1 MRAAPD
7 GAAEEADTGTQ
18 SLERSTDTN
27 AVARPPRAGTRRDPS
42 PEPPELPASLEE
54 PMSDSMHPNDEL
66 ESNRP
71 GTDAGLDDTFSTP
84 RRPRWIASAVLLS
97 AITVAGAALAAWKID
112 TLRDADAAAAAQP
125 EWPEVVTVATS
136 EPREH
141 RPTVTAIGTVLATR
155 SVTLRNELSGTVE
168 QVRLVPGAIVEAGT
182 VLVQLDVS
190 VERAELAAQRARAA
204 LAESLLERYRQ
215 ASENRSVS
223 ASEVDRARAELD
235 VARAEIARVEA
246 VIEKKTLRAPF
257 RSRVGLADV
266 HRGQYLDEG
275 TVLTT
280 LQGIDEAAH
289 VDFSVA
295 QRVAAGL
302 EPGDTV
308 RVRATGA
315 AEPLAGTIVAVDARV
330 DPATRNALVRAR
342 VDDPAGFVAPG
353 ASVRVEVPDGEA
365 RTAVAVPV
373 SALRKGPAG
382 DHVFVVATAE
392 DGKPRAHVRAVRSG
406 AVLGDRVLIL
416 DGLGAGEQ
424 VAASGSF
431 TLREAARVAVAEP
444 AAAAEGVAR

>member
-1 MRAAPD
+1 MNDSLHPHSENDSTSPD
-7 GAAEEADTGTQ
+7 SGF
-18 SLERSTDTN
+18 
-27 AVARPPRAGTRRDPS
+27 
-42 PEPPELPASLEE
+42 
-54 PMSDSMHPNDEL
+54 
-66 ESNRP
+66 
-71 GTDAGLDDTFSTP
+71 GLDDTFSTP

-97 AITVAGAALAAWKID
+97 AVTVTGAALAAWKID
-112 TLRDADAAAAAQP
+112 TLRDADAAAASQP

-136 EPREH
+136 EPYEH

-168 QVRLVPGAIVEAGT
+168 QVRLEPGAIVEAGT
-182 VLVQLDVS
+182 LLVQLDVS
-190 VERAELAAQRARAA
+190 VEQAELAAHRAQAA
-204 LAESLLERYRQ
+204 LAESQLARYRQ
-215 ASENRSVS
+215 ASENQSVS

-235 VARAEIARVEA
+235 IARAQIARAEAI
-246 VIEKKTLRAPF
+246 IERKTIRAPF
-257 RSRVGLADV
+257 RSRVGLADL

-280 LQGIDEAAH
+280 MQGIDDAAH

-302 EPGDTV
+302 EPGDGV
-308 RVRATGA
+308 RVVTTGA
-315 AEPLAGTIVAVDARV
+315 AEPLAGTIVAVDARI
-330 DPATRNALVRAR
+330 DPATRNAMVRAR
-342 VDDPAGFVAPG
+342 IDDPEGFVAPG
-353 ASVRVEVPDGEA
+353 ASVRVEVPDGTA

-392 DGKPRAHVRAVRSG
+392 DGKPRASMRPVQSG

-416 DGLGAGEQ
+416 DGLGTGEQ

-431 TLREAARVAVAEP
+431 KLREAALVAVANP
-444 AAAAEGVAR
+444 DAAAEEVAR

>member
-1 MRAAPD
+1 MNDSLHPHSENDSTSPD
-7 GAAEEADTGTQ
+7 SG
-18 SLERSTDTN
+18 L
-27 AVARPPRAGTRRDPS
+27 
-42 PEPPELPASLEE
+42 
-54 PMSDSMHPNDEL
+54 
-66 ESNRP
+66 
-71 GTDAGLDDTFSTP
+71 GLDDTFSTP

-97 AITVAGAALAAWKID
+97 AVTVTGAALAAWKID
-112 TLRDADAAAAAQP
+112 TLRDADAAAASQP

-136 EPREH
+136 EPYEH

-168 QVRLVPGAIVEAGT
+168 QVRLEPGAIVEAGT
-182 VLVQLDVS
+182 LLVQFDVS
-190 VERAELAAQRARAA
+190 VERAELAAHRAQAA
-204 LAESLLERYRQ
+204 LAESQLARYRQ
-215 ASENRSVS
+215 ASENQSVS
-223 ASEVDRARAELD
+223 ESEVDRARAELD
-235 VARAEIARVEA
+235 VARAEIVRTEA

-280 LQGIDEAAH
+280 LQGIDDTAH

-302 EPGDTV
+302 APGDAV

-342 VDDPAGFVAPG
+342 IDGPAGFVVPG
-353 ASVRVEVPDGEA
+353 ASVRVEVPDGAA

-392 DGKPRAHVRAVRSG
+392 DGKPRASMRPVQSG

-416 DGLGAGEQ
+416 DGLGTGEQ

-431 TLREAARVAVAEP
+431 KLREAALVAIADP
-444 AAAAEGVAR
+444 HAAAEGIAQ